1 MMTEIQRRT
10 RADASIPGTMKIAM
24 PAAVLA
30 GGSSRRMGRPKAA
43 LPYGAGTLLEFQTE
57 RLARVFEEVFAVV
70 KEPPEFSFGPARV
83 LRDGVAGH
91 AGIFGLVRALE
102 EAVDR
107 VFVMAVDLP
116 ALSLEVIHAIAERG
130 SKTDAPALV
139 PRAGGLLQPLAAV
152 WRREVLS
159 LARER
164 VARGALSLRGLAE
177 EAGAEVF
184 PEEAWREMDPS
195 GSSFLNMNT
204 LEEYAAM
211 RERA

>member
-1 MMTEIQRRT
+1 MTEIQGPT
-10 RADASIPGTMKIAM
+10 RADANILIRMKFAM

-30 GGSSRRMGRPKAA
+30 GGASRRMGRPKAE
-43 LPYGAGTLLEFQTE
+43 LPYGAATLLEFQTG
-57 RLARVFEEVFAVV
+57 RLANLFEEVFAVV
-70 KEPPEFSFGPARV
+70 KDPPDLPVGPARV
-83 LRDGVAGH
+83 LRDGVLGH
-91 AGIFGLVRALE
+91 AALYGLLRALE
-102 EAVDR
+102 EAEDH

-116 ALSLEVIHAIAERG
+116 ALSLELIRAIAERG
-130 SKTDAPALV
+130 SKTAALALL
-139 PRAGGLLQPLAAV
+139 PRAGGVLQPLAAV

-164 VARGALSLRGLAE
+164 IARGSLSLHGLAE

-184 PEEAWREMDPS
+184 SEEEWREIDPS
-195 GSSFLNMNT
+195 GSAFLNMNT

>member
-1 MMTEIQRRT
+1 
-10 RADASIPGTMKIAM
+10 MKFAM

-30 GGSSRRMGRPKAA
+30 GGASRRMGRPKAA
-43 LPYGAGTLLEFQTE
+43 LPYGAATLLEFQTE
-57 RLARVFEEVFAVV
+57 RLANLFEEVFVVV
-70 KEPPEFSFGPARV
+70 KDPPDFPVGPARV
-83 LRDGVAGH
+83 LRDGVPSH
-91 AGIFGLVRALE
+91 AALHGLLRALE
-102 EAVDR
+102 EAEDH

-116 ALSLEVIHAIAERG
+116 ALSLELIRAIAERS
-130 SKTDAPALV
+130 SKTAAPVLL
-139 PRAGGLLQPLAAV
+139 PRAGGVLQPLAAV

-164 VARGALSLRGLAE
+164 IARGLLSLHGLAE

-184 PEEAWREMDPS
+184 SEEEWREMDPS